1 MNNKIVNILL
11 LGGAKRLSLAE
22 RFIASGKE
30 LNLNVNIFSYELDER
45 LPIAAKGKIIIGKRW
60 IDADVLNHLRKI
72 IFENEIGIVLPC
84 VDPSISISSRL
95 KNDLSEVFIPVSDL
109 SVCELTYDKILA
121 NTWLKE
127 IGVPVPAN
135 NFELPL
141 IAKLR
146 KGSAS
151 QGIVIIKNET
161 ELGKFLESNS
171 KEDYLVQKFIDAEEY
186 TVDAY
191 ISTNGEFIGAVP
203 RLRIEVI
210 SGEVVK
216 AVTKNDKEI
225 ITLTEKI
232 LASNKFFG
240 PITVQFLRE
249 KKSGK
254 LYLMEINP
262 RLGGGVINSIEAGF
276 DIPYFILSEF
286 LGKQVEQTSAW
297 LENLLMIRTYREVFF
312 ANYN

>member
-1 MNNKIVNILL
+1 MKNKIVNILL

-22 RFIASGKE
+22 RLIVSGKK
-30 LNLNVNIFSYELDER
+30 LNLDVKIFSYELDER
-45 LPIAAKGKIIIGKRW
+45 LPIAAIGKIIIGKKW
-60 IDADVLNHLRKI
+60 NDSNILSHLKETI
-72 IFENEIGIVLPC
+72 LGNEVGIVLPC
-84 VDPSISISSRL
+84 VDPSISISARL
-95 KNDLSEVFIPVSDL
+95 KIDLPQVFIPVSDL
-109 SVCELTYDKILA
+109 NVCELTYDKILA

-135 NFELPL
+135 NLELPL
-141 IAKLR
+141 IAKIR

-151 QGIVIIKNET
+151 QGIIIIKNEI
-161 ELGKFLESNS
+161 ELYKFLESYS
-171 KEDYLVQKFIDAEEY
+171 KEDYLIQKFIDAEEY

-191 ISTNGEFIGAVP
+191 VSSNGKFIGAVP

-232 LASNKFFG
+232 LGSNKFFG
-240 PITVQFLRE
+240 PITIQFLRE
-249 KKSGK
+249 KKTDK

-262 RLGGGVINSIEAGF
+262 RLGGGIINSIEAGF
-276 DIPYFILSEF
+276 DIPFFILNEF
-286 LGKQVEQTSAW
+286 LGEQIYPKSEW
-297 LENLLMIRTYREVFF
+297 LENLLMVRTYREVFF